1 MSFKEIKIQQLQEK
15 EEKLISDIKKM
26 KMLISKSNQSSGELI
41 KMAKS
46 ISEKELKHI
55 RKLIKE
61 ID

>member
-15 EEKLISDIKKM
+15 EEKLILDIKKM

-61 ID
+61 IA

>member
-15 EEKLISDIKKM
+15 EEKLILDIKKM
-26 KMLISKSNQSSGELI
+26 KMLISKSNQSSAELI

-46 ISEKELKHI
+46 IAEKELKHI

-61 ID
+61 IA